1 MPFNKLDDSAK
12 EMLSRLCG
20 QQDQKNSGKKD
31 QGGGSDK
38 KNGPFNLT
46 PSQTLVIAG
55 ILGGVLSVDSVLV
68 GRGQRV
74 EILLVGSLKSG
85 DGDGNDSSELEN
97 MLDQIGNKS
106 FDEVVK
112 AMINRLT

>member
-1 MPFNKLDDSAK
+1 MPFNKLDASTK
-12 EMLSRLCG
+12 EILSRLCG

-31 QGGGSDK
+31 QGSGSDK
-38 KNGPFNLT
+38 KNSSFNLT
-46 PSQTLVIAG
+46 PSQALVIAG
-55 ILGGVLSVDSVLV
+55 ILGGVLEVDSVLV

-74 EILLVGSLKSG
+74 EILLVGVLKQE
-85 DGDGNDSSELEN
+85 DGSDSSELEN
-97 MLDQIGNKS
+97 MLDQIGSKS